1 MITYKD
7 LEKFGLSEKE
17 GKVYLASL
25 ELGPATATQIAQK
38 AGVNRATTYVEI
50 ESIMKMGLM
59 STYEKNK
66 TTLFTAQSPALL
78 KRILERRE
86 ERLKAGMLS
95 LENMLPE
102 LLKIYEYAEE
112 KPKVQY
118 YEGKEGLLAIQE
130 DFLKTK
136 DKKIE
141 EIYSADDLLNI
152 FTIEELGRF
161 TSMRN
166 AKKIKVRSIYIR
178 GKGKFSQLNLPHLT
192 EARIV
197 QQNQFPI
204 HSDILIYD
212 NKVAMISLKGKLIGV
227 MIDHK
232 EIADTFR
239 SLFNLAWE
247 AAEKY
252 Q

>member
-17 GKVYLASL
+17 GKVYLAAL

-50 ESIMKMGLM
+50 ESLMKMGLAG
-59 STYEKNK
+59 TFEKNK
-66 TTLFTAQSPALL
+66 TTLFTAESPAIL
-78 KRILERRE
+78 KRILTRRE
-86 ERLKAGMLS
+86 ERLKASAAS
-95 LENMLPE
+95 LENLLPE
-102 LLKIYEYAEE
+102 LLKMHEYAEE

-141 EIYSADDLLNI
+141 EIYSDDDLFNV
-152 FTIEELGRF
+152 FTREELKSSKRKQREILVRALYTRKAGKYSATD
-161 TSMRN
+161 TS
-166 AKKIKVRSIYIR
+166 SL
-178 GKGKFSQLNLPHLT
+178 S
-192 EARIV
+192 ESRIV
-197 QQNQFPI
+197 PFESFPI
-204 HSDILIYD
+204 HSDILIYG
-212 NKVAMISLKGKLIGV
+212 NKVAMVSLKGKLVGAI
-227 MIDHK
+227 IDHK
-232 EIADTFR
+232 EIADTLR
-239 SLFNLAWE
+239 SLFNLAWD